1 MAEGGSMALL
11 VAGPL
16 ALDDIGEDK
25 DLIGGAGGY
34 AALAAAPLAP
44 TQLWSRGGA
53 VPPAIRPIFE
63 RRRVDCSGVD
73 WTGRIGG
80 DPALP
85 AIEPVTAER
94 LGGVLLIDLAVA
106 ELERA
111 LAVVRALPNA
121 DTRPLIIAPRDRGDA
136 ALGIAA
142 AAADVLIVRSIDGD
156 PLAQGL
162 ALQARGA
169 KCVAVTGGM
178 TGGIVLYGQK
188 VTTWPT
194 MPTAVVEPTGAGASF
209 AGAMAAWCAAV
220 RKTDFVTIKRALAM
234 ASAVASVVVQ
244 GVGPKKMLGMS
255 PKEYYE
261 RFNKLRRVGK
271 Y

>member
-1 MAEGGSMALL
+1 MAEGGSHSLL
-11 VAGPL
+11 VAGPF
-16 ALDDIGEDK
+16 ALDDIGDERG
-25 DLIGGAGGY
+25 LIGGAGGY

-44 TQLWSRGGA
+44 TQFWSRGGA
-53 VPPAIRPIFE
+53 VPPAIKPIFE
-63 RRRVDCSGVD
+63 RRRVDCAGVD
-73 WTGRIGG
+73 WTGPVGG

-85 AIEPVTAER
+85 GIEPVTAER
-94 LGGVLLIDLAVA
+94 LGGVLLIDLAPA

-111 LAVVRALPNA
+111 LAVVRALPHA
-121 DTRPLIIAPRDRGDA
+121 DTCPVIIAPRGRGDV

-194 MPTAVVEPTGAGASF
+194 MPTAVVEPTGAGAAF
-209 AGAMAAWCAAV
+209 AGALAAWCAAQ
-220 RKTDFVTIKRALAM
+220 RKTDFVTIKRGLAM

-244 GVGPKKMLGMS
+244 GVGPKKMLTLS